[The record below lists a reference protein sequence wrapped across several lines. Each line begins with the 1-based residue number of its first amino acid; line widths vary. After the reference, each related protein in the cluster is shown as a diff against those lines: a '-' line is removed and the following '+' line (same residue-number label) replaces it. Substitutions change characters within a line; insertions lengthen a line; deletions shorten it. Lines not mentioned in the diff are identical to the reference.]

1 MESSPGP
8 VRQLLSAVSEMGL
21 LKQLASAV
29 FWKTETTQ
37 RIDMLIDL
45 NFEDSRNCLL
55 FHEGENEYLHCAWD
69 MGGAVIA
76 VEYIPCNWPS
86 LTLCSW
92 PSVADWWHA
101 VESVSWLQDD
111 LLRLAPRTG

>member
-1 MESSPGP
+1 
-8 VRQLLSAVSEMGL
+8 
-21 LKQLASAV
+21 
-29 FWKTETTQ
+29 
-37 RIDMLIDL
+37 
-45 NFEDSRNCLL
+45 
-55 FHEGENEYLHCAWD
+55 

-111 LLRLAPRTG
+111 LLRLAHELADDPDADPQARALAVEFCGQHDDDDGVTE